1 MIKARKEYI
10 NNCRSQF
17 EEFAKKN
24 PAMLLRYVKKGNNQ
38 KKGVIIVV
46 KREEDDEPLIGWSLC
61 RKTDNFNKYIGIKY
75 AIKRAFQEYEL
86 NEGEDLSSVIPATIW
101 RELAN
106 MTEDIDKKFKIGTDA
121 KA

>member
-10 NNCRSQF
+10 ENCRRKF
-17 EEFAKKN
+17 EKFAKEN
-24 PAMLLRYVKKGNNQ
+24 PAMLLRYIKKNSGQ

-46 KREEDDEPLIGWSLC
+46 QRETDPEPLIGWSLC
-61 RKTDNFNKYIGIKY
+61 RKTDHFNKYIGIKY

-86 NEGEDLSSVIPATIW
+86 MEGEDLSSVIPMTVW
-101 RELAN
+101 RELGN
-106 MTEDIDKKFKIGTDA
+106 MSEDIDKKFKLGD